1 MARKHYAELEIENIM
16 EVNTKKLDSMFSRLT
31 LLFLNKVKDAKSL
44 DDLKALR
51 RAYKVCAEMKCLDQE
66 VIDSINKQIIE
77 LEEKWMKK

>member
-31 LLFLNKVKDAKSL
+31 LLFLNKVKNAKSL

-51 RAYKVCAEMKCLDQE
+51 RAYKVCAEMKCLDHE
-66 VIDSINKQIIE
+66 VIESINKQLIE

>member
-51 RAYKVCAEMKCLDQE
+51 RAYKICAEMKCLDQE
-66 VIDSINKQIIE
+66 VINSIYKQIKQ
-77 LEEKWMKK
+77 LEDKWINQ

>member
-1 MARKHYAELEIENIM
+1 MARKHYAELEIENII

-51 RAYKVCAEMKCLDQE
+51 RAYKVCAEMKCLDHE

>member
-1 MARKHYAELEIENIM
+1 MSKHHTEIEIENIM
-16 EVNTKKLDSMFSRLT
+16 EVNSKELDSMFSRLT

-51 RAYKVCAEMKCLDQE
+51 RAYKVCAEMKCLDHE

>member
-1 MARKHYAELEIENIM
+1 MARKHYAEIEIENIM

-51 RAYKVCAEMKCLDQE
+51 RAYRVCAEMKCLDQE
-66 VIDSINKQIIE
+66 VTDSINKQIEE

>member
-66 VIDSINKQIIE
+66 VINSIHKQIIE
-77 LEEKWMKK
+77 LEEKWIKK

>member
-1 MARKHYAELEIENIM
+1 MAGKHYAELEIENIM
-16 EVNTKKLDSMFSRLT
+16 EVNSKKLDSMFSRLT

-44 DDLKALR
+44 DDLNALR
-51 RAYKVCAEMKCLDQE
+51 RAYKVCAEMKCLDHE

>member
-1 MARKHYAELEIENIM
+1 M
-16 EVNTKKLDSMFSRLT
+16 EVNSKELDSMFSRLT

-51 RAYKVCAEMKCLDQE
+51 RAYKVCAEMKCLDRE
-66 VIDSINKQIIE
+66 VINSIYKQIIE

>member
-51 RAYKVCAEMKCLDQE
+51 RAYKVCAEMKCLDQK
-66 VIDSINKQIIE
+66 VINSIQKQLIE
-77 LEEKWMKK
+77 LEEKYATK

>member
-1 MARKHYAELEIENIM
+1 M

-51 RAYKVCAEMKCLDQE
+51 RAYKVCAEMKCLDHE

>member
-51 RAYKVCAEMKCLDQE
+51 RAYKVCAEMKCLDHE
-66 VIDSINKQIIE
+66 VIDSINKQIEE

>member
-1 MARKHYAELEIENIM
+1 MHYAEKELESIIKTTEQ
-16 EVNTKKLDSMFSRLT
+16 ELESKFSRLT

-44 DDLKALR
+44 DDLKTLR
-51 RAYKVCAEMKCLDQE
+51 RAYKVCAEMKCLDHE

>member
-1 MARKHYAELEIENIM
+1 MAGKHYAELEIENIM

-51 RAYKVCAEMKCLDQE
+51 RAYKVCAEMKCLDHE
-66 VIDSINKQIIE
+66 VIDSINKQLIK

>member
-1 MARKHYAELEIENIM
+1 MAKKHYAELEIENIM

-51 RAYKVCAEMKCLDQE
+51 RAYKVCAEMKCLDHE

>member
-1 MARKHYAELEIENIM
+1 MAKKHYAELEIENIM

-51 RAYKVCAEMKCLDQE
+51 RAYKVCAEMKCLDRE